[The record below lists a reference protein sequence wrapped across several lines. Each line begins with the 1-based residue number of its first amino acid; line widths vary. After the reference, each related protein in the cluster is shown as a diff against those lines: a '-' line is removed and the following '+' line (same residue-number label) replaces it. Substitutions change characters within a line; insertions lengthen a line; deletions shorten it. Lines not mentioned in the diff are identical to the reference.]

1 MLSKARTALHQ
12 AVEEV
17 VKELDSSYEETKRYN
32 ESLRGN
38 NRLLMKRIKEL
49 KGRCVALQEERD
61 KFAHEIEDL
70 RVASQAAL
78 RAAELVK
85 AHPEICSTF
94 TVHLSE
100 ESKKIAELN
109 KEVADL
115 QKKNSELSE
124 QLKDKSILD
133 HVVVQKYRKQQN
145 VLNSCERG
153 EACEVE
159 LDDGAPFLEGG
170 YFLRLTK
177 KEYEMMKDDRL
188 VPHVSFVKRSDK

>member
-1 MLSKARTALHQ
+1 MLDKARTALNR

-17 VKELDSSYEETKRYN
+17 VKEFDSSYEQTKRYN
-32 ESLRGN
+32 ESLRNN

-49 KGRCVALQEERD
+49 KGRCDALQVERD

-124 QLKDKSILD
+124 QLKSKQILD
-133 HVVVQKYRKQQN
+133 SVFAQKYWAQQN
-145 VLNSCERG
+145 ALQSCERG

-159 LDDGAPFLEGG
+159 LDDGAPFLEKG

-177 KEYEMMKDDRL
+177 KEYGLMKDDRL
-188 VPHVSFVKRSDK
+188 IPHIAFEKRSDK